1 MLARWDSLSLIRQF
15 LLAGVAISLLAM
27 LLVGAV
33 VADITARSFIKNAG
47 TSTALFVDSVIAPIL
62 PDLQTAQQL
71 DDVVTRSLDESLG
84 AGRLGE
90 RLVSFRLWSKDGV
103 ILYSNR
109 ADLVG
114 KTFQPSAS
122 LRAAFS
128 GEIVAEFDDA
138 DDAESDFERSLAVP
152 LLEVYSPVLQ
162 PWSGE
167 VVGVLEFYEKVP
179 DFAQSLHLA
188 RLKAWGAVAMVT
200 LGLFGS
206 LAAIVLRGSY
216 MIDAQREALKARI
229 DELADLAARNKAL
242 VERVQVA
249 AENAANF
256 NERFLQRLGADLHD
270 GPAQQVAFAA
280 LRLGSRSLRKN
291 PKTGSDDE
299 LALIKDSL
307 QDALDEIRVISGA
320 LALPHIETA
329 DLREVLKAAVV
340 AHEKRT
346 DDKVT
351 LRMSGKAPPLNGP
364 AKICLFRFVQE
375 ALNNASRHADGAGL
389 SVIQGISGKMLRI
402 EVADRGVGFNV
413 NEVSRDRFGLA
424 CLRQRVE
431 AVGGQFEL
439 ESTSKGT
446 RVSMS
451 LHLKESG
458 EDRKWAA

>member
-1 MLARWDSLSLIRQF
+1 
-15 LLAGVAISLLAM
+15 
-27 LLVGAV
+27 
-33 VADITARSFIKNAG
+33 
-47 TSTALFVDSVIAPIL
+47 
-62 PDLQTAQQL
+62 
-71 DDVVTRSLDESLG
+71 
-84 AGRLGE
+84 
-90 RLVSFRLWSKDGV
+90 
-103 ILYSNR
+103 
-109 ADLVG
+109 
-114 KTFQPSAS
+114 
-122 LRAAFS
+122 
-128 GEIVAEFDDA
+128 
-138 DDAESDFERSLAVP
+138 
-152 LLEVYSPVLQ
+152 LEVYSPVLQ

-270 GPAQQVAFAA
+270 GPAQHVAFAA
-280 LRLGSRSLRKN
+280 LRLGSRPLRKN

-320 LALPHIETA
+320 LA
-329 DLREVLKAAVV
+329 

-458 EDRKWAA
+458 EDRKWAV